1 VQTASA
7 TTEFIYDYAGRR
19 VSSWLSPNNF
29 GDEGRIYWDGQQIAY
44 RATDGTTY
52 FDHQDTLGTERMRT
66 NYGGSVGSSY
76 VSLPWGDGYTA
87 TVNNS
92 GADQDNAHFA
102 DLERDAE
109 SGTEHAQFRNYTS
122 RQGRWLAP
130 DQYAGSYD
138 ATNPQ
143 SMNRYAYVLN
153 NPMSMLDPS
162 GLVDCTPDDPCLP
175 PPPCDPS
182 NSACNPVNT
191 TCLNQGGTEG
201 CIPACYATELGCD
214 PPSPPGSQNP
224 GELPTGAPSKVGCG
238 TVLPNGQTVGS
249 VVQQQRAIL
258 QNAFNASAAQAQ
270 TGTPSNPLGYQL
282 GAFTAIVGP
291 NGPIDFKKGQT
302 GQTFVQMGLAGN
314 FAYYAIGA
322 GFFSP
327 TTLDLGAGAYALT
340 AAAFFPHSTVHFSD
354 LTGNFFSDSAAAQMR
369 GPGLAANGCSV
380 P

>member
-1 VQTASA
+1 MQMQLGIEAQIPDGLLA
-7 TTEFIYDYAGRR
+7 ANAL
-19 VSSWLSPNNF
+19 LSEN
-29 GDEGRIYWDGQQIAY
+29 
-44 RATDGTTY
+44 
-52 FDHQDTLGTERMRT
+52 
-66 NYGGSVGSSY
+66 
-76 VSLPWGDGYTA
+76 
-87 TVNNS
+87 
-92 GADQDNAHFA
+92 
-102 DLERDAE
+102 
-109 SGTEHAQFRNYTS
+109 S
-122 RQGRWLAP
+122 RQGVPTSTHSLHPSFEFAISSTILGFQFRCYEGA
-130 DQYAGSYD
+130 S
-138 ATNPQ
+138 
-143 SMNRYAYVLN
+143 
-153 NPMSMLDPS
+153 DP
-162 GLVDCTPDDPCLP
+162 VD
-175 PPPCDPS
+175 
-182 NSACNPVNT
+182 
-191 TCLNQGGTEG
+191 
-201 CIPACYATELGCD
+201 
-214 PPSPPGSQNP
+214 
-224 GELPTGAPSKVGCG
+224 APSKVGCG

-249 VVQQQRAIL
+249 VVRQQRAIL

-369 GPGLAANGCSV
+369 GPGLAAGGCSV